1 MYLVTSLENKCR
13 INEVACA
20 LPSKGAQLKQVRDSK
35 RLENYIPPSS

>member
-1 MYLVTSLENKCR
+1 MYLVTSLENKFR